1 MRGEPVVS
9 EHGAGVQ
16 IRAGQLGVV
25 LEGLGIGLVQL
36 SALAGKQIIVDRGP
50 PQGVT
55 EAVPASRRIDD
66 QQLLLDRLAQG
77 QMQLGLGQSSHER
90 QQAVRRP
97 ARGGRHD
104 AERVLGARREELG
117 AGQQDVAQGGREVVG
132 IETPVA
138 RDVQQLLDEQRD
150 ALGALRDEVDQLTVR
165 AMAEDGL
172 DLGGDA
178 VGLETRQ
185 LHPLNSPLLV
195 PARGDPSERMSAMQ
209 LIGPYGEHEQQPAA
223 GGPGDQQ
230 REEVEGRPVGPLHV
244 LEREHQRRAGRQPD
258 DDAEHQLEQSCRV
271 AIIRRDCR
279 RPLVELGNEPPD
291 LGAGRAQRRVEVAGG
306 QLGGQTAHHLDDRR
320 EGDAAAVELDA
331 AADQDP
337 GAGLARLA
345 DQLVHQ
351 PRLAYP
357 RLAADDDRDLLAG
370 QHAAQ
375 GMTERLHLHLAPYQ
389 DGADQPRRH
398 GAIMPDD
405 KARRGLRAG
414 LLVPYG
420 LVVGGR
426 AWDSR
431 LLIAGGSGSRRDAR
445 CAACPFL
452 SVLGPA

>member
-1 MRGEPVVS
+1 M
-9 EHGAGVQ
+9 
-16 IRAGQLGVV
+16 
-25 LEGLGIGLVQL
+25 
-36 SALAGKQIIVDRGP
+36 
-50 PQGVT
+50 T

-97 ARGGRHD
+97 AGGGRHY
-104 AERVLGARREELG
+104 AERVLGARREELRT
-117 AGQQDVAQGGREVVG
+117 GQQDVAQGGREVVG

-150 ALGALRDEVDQLTVR
+150 ALGALGNEVDQLTVG

-178 VGLETRQ
+178 VRLKTLQ

-195 PARGDPSERMSAMQ
+195 PARGHASERMRAMQ
-209 LIGPYGEHEQQPAA
+209 LIRSYGQHKQQPAA

-230 REEVEGRPVGPLHV
+230 REKVEGRPVGPLHV

-258 DDAEHQLEQSCRV
+258 DDAENQLEQSCRV

-279 RPLVELGNEPPD
+279 RALVELGNEPAH

-320 EGDAAAVELDA
+320 ERDATAVELDA
-331 AADQDP
+331 ASDQDP
-337 GAGLARLA
+337 CASLARLA

-351 PRLAYP
+351 PRLADP
-357 RLAADDDRDLLAG
+357 GLAAHHDRDLLAG

-375 GMTERLHLHLAPYQ
+375 GMAERLHLPLSPHQ
-389 DGADQPRRH
+389 DGADQTHRH
-398 GAIMPDD
+398 DVMMPEHR

-414 LLVPYG
+414 LHVPYG
-420 LVVGGR
+420 LSGR
-426 AWDSR
+426 KSYD
-431 LLIAGGSGSRRDAR
+431 
-445 CAACPFL
+445 
-452 SVLGPA
+452 